1 VEKQQERLQPEEP
14 TPISS
19 SSGDDNATP
28 ATPATTSP
36 PPPFSLPQPTW
47 PLEAAGRVMA
57 LWLLAY
63 LFLGRVFVPLLA
75 TLGLPLQAPAAA
87 AGAGAA
93 GAASGGGSGGV
104 ALAHLALDAAQLG
117 ATCAILRLSLG
128 QPWRDLRAQGLFC
141 FGWRRW
147 RAWVPAV
154 LAGCMAFP
162 AVGGAARAAAGLA
175 AGVDGGGGNGRQ
187 QLLAA
192 DPSAPLLPI
201 DGDAVSGGS
210 NLVLEAGAAAAA
222 APGGGG
228 AAAAAALGYA
238 LVVAVCAPL
247 WEEAVFRGFLL
258 PSLAAYGPGGAGGRG
273 IAVVGEGSAGA
284 AGKAA
289 ATAGDEAA
297 VPPPPLP
304 LPMLLRAVA
313 LSAAAFAGCHFRADT
328 ALPMFLLG
336 LLFGLVCVATRGN
349 LAAPVVLHGLWNLW
363 AVAHSALAA

>member
-1 VEKQQERLQPEEP
+1 
-14 TPISS
+14 
-19 SSGDDNATP
+19 
-28 ATPATTSP
+28 
-36 PPPFSLPQPTW
+36 
-47 PLEAAGRVMA
+47 MA

-75 TLGLPLQAPAAA
+75 TLGLPLHAPAGASAGTAAA
-87 AGAGAA
+87 AGAA
-93 GAASGGGSGGV
+93 GSGGV

-128 QPWRDLRAQGLFC
+128 QSWRSLREQGLFC
-141 FGWRRW
+141 FGWRAW
-147 RAWVPAV
+147 RQWIPAV
-154 LAGCMAFP
+154 IAGCLAFP
-162 AVGGAARAAAGLA
+162 AVGSAARLAAAAGAL
-175 AGVDGGGGNGRQ
+175 
-187 QLLAA
+187 
-192 DPSAPLLPI
+192 DPSHHHQASSSPMLPI
-201 DGDAVSGGS
+201 DGDAVSAGS
-210 NLVLEAGAAAAA
+210 TLVLEAGAAAAA

-258 PSLAAYGPGGAGGRG
+258 PSLAAYGPGGDGGAVAAADGGKGGAGGG
-273 IAVVGEGSAGA
+273 GGA
-284 AGKAA
+284 AAA
-289 ATAGDEAA
+289 AKTTA
-297 VPPPPLP
+297 PPPPMPLP
-304 LPMLLRAVA
+304 LLLRAVV